1 MPATVTHAFFAKD
14 VYDILPTT
22 ISDKLDLGRCK
33 MFGQSVDSLLF
44 YNLFSILPGKNI
56 RKFSFTFHETQSQEF
71 FINLLHYIKENK
83 IQDSDTY
90 SFLMG
95 FICHY
100 VLDSTIHPFVYY
112 KTGFFQKGKPETY
125 KYNNVHLFMEV
136 FLDNDMI
143 RRREK
148 TNPYKY
154 SISKNCFD
162 TRPFSTELNHTIQ
175 YSFVHTFYQKN
186 MDKIYYKS
194 LKQMKMAMTLF
205 RRDPY
210 GIKKFFYKLADTVT
224 PRSCFRFEAISY
236 HYPLEDRF
244 NFLNSN
250 HSLWRNPALYK
261 KTSKESFVDL
271 YVDAIKKA
279 KTIICASFDY
289 LDGKEIDLEKIFP
302 DISYL
307 HGLEC
312 QPKKELKFFEF

>member
-1 MPATVTHAFFAKD
+1 
-14 VYDILPTT
+14 
-22 ISDKLDLGRCK
+22 
-33 MFGQSVDSLLF
+33 
-44 YNLFSILPGKNI
+44 
-56 RKFSFTFHETQSQEF
+56 
-71 FINLLHYIKENK
+71 
-83 IQDSDTY
+83 
-90 SFLMG
+90 MG

-162 TRPFSTELNHTIQ
+162 IRPFSAELNHTIQ
-175 YSFVHTFYQKN
+175 YGFVHTFYQKN

-210 GIKKFFYKLADTVT
+210 GIKKFFYKLADSFT
-224 PRSCFRFEAISY
+224 PKKCFRFEAISY
-236 HYPLEDRF
+236 HYPLEDKHDY
-244 NFLNSN
+244 LNSN
-250 HSLWRNPALYK
+250 HTLWRNPCIYDQ
-261 KTSKESFVDL
+261 TSTESFVDL
-271 YVDAIKKA
+271 YLKAIKFA
-279 KTIICASFDY
+279 KVLMCASCDY
-289 LDGKEIDLEKIFP
+289 LDGKDIDLEKVF
-302 DISYL
+302 DNTSYVT
-307 HGLEC
+307 GLNC
-312 QPKKELKFFEF
+312 DDKRELKYFNF